1 MEEQARSSHAVP
13 TPTLDSG
20 MVDGAPPVQPV
31 PADLRALLSALGAVT
46 DSVELFD
53 REGRYTHV
61 NSAWSRLTGFCG
73 EESIGK
79 MAPALVQGPHH
90 DASLVAHIDAA
101 ITKGEAWEG
110 ELEGLNVEGGTYLCR
125 ARVLPVFDDVGQVN
139 RVLVVRTDLSEQ
151 RAAERRIVESDARF
165 QRAVFGAHDGLW
177 EIDLARKQLHLSPR
191 CRELASLPEGEIDLE
206 TARAAIHPD
215 DLELLQAEFQRHL
228 EGDTEHLV
236 CEIRLGAGGD
246 RWTWAL
252 VRAKLS
258 MGADGRPERLAGG
271 ISDIQARKEAESRL
285 MDAASRDPLTNL
297 PNRRYFVDEV
307 RHAVELAK
315 TSSSRKF
322 AVLFIDLRR
331 FKQVNDQHG
340 HSVGDELLRSVGV
353 QLLAAVRPADTV
365 ARLGGDEFGVLLE
378 PINGEAQMRAAAR
391 RIERTL
397 SVPLEIDGRVVQ
409 VSGTVGAVMG
419 DGSSRVDE
427 LIRDADVAMYTA
439 REDGRTG
446 FLIAD
451 PEMRNRISRRSRL
464 SVDLPAAI
472 RHKQLRVAFQPI
484 VDLDEGRVIG
494 AEALA
499 RWRHPDLG
507 EVSPV
512 DFVGIAEELGLG
524 TDLGVCVLEESVAW
538 LMEAL
543 REGVV
548 SEDFGLHVNASAR
561 QLHDPRFVEMLKAAA
576 AIPGMRRHSLI
587 IEITETVLVERP
599 DEITR
604 IMDRLVAAGVDF
616 ALDDFGTG
624 WSSLSHLRRF
634 PVRCLKIDRSFTRAV
649 TTEPSTAEIVRG
661 LVSIAKALGMST
673 VAEGVETDEEA
684 AAVRQLGCT
693 RAQGFRFARPQ
704 LAREALLTL
713 RMLQQGLA

>member
-1 MEEQARSSHAVP
+1 MAVQDRSRP
-13 TPTLDSG
+13 TRPTSPDESG
-20 MVDGAPPVQPV
+20 MLHGGPLMQPV
-31 PADLRALLSALGAVT
+31 PADLRALLGALGAVT
-46 DSVELFD
+46 DSVELID
-53 REGRYTHV
+53 HEGRYTHV
-61 NSAWSRLTGFCG
+61 NAAWCQLSGYSA
-73 EESIGK
+73 EEVVGS
-79 MAPALVQGPHH
+79 MAPALVQGPGH
-90 DASLVAHIDAA
+90 DANLVALIDAA

-110 ELEGLNVEGGTYLCR
+110 ELESVKKCGDSYPSR
-125 ARVLPVFDDVGQVN
+125 ARVLPVFGEAGAVE
-139 RVLVVRTDLSEQ
+139 RVLVVRTDLTEQ
-151 RAAERRIVESDARF
+151 KEGERRLLESDSRF
-165 QRAVFGAHDGLW
+165 QRAVYGAHDGLW
-177 EIDLARKQLHLSPR
+177 EVDIARRQLHLSPG
-191 CRELASLPEGEIDLE
+191 CRELAGLPDGQIELE
-206 TARAAIHPD
+206 TARAAVHPD
-215 DLELLQAEFQRHL
+215 DLEVIQAEFKRHL
-228 EGDTEHLV
+228 AGETEHLV
-236 CEIRLGAGGD
+236 CEVRLAAGSD
-246 RWTWAL
+246 RWRWTL
-252 VRAKLS
+252 LRAKLFTAS
-258 MGADGRPERLAGG
+258 DGTPERLAGG

-297 PNRRYFVDEV
+297 PNRRHFVNEV
-307 RHAVELAK
+307 RQAVELAR

-340 HSVGDELLRSVGV
+340 HSVGDELLRSVGAR
-353 QLLAAVRPADTV
+353 LLAAVRPADTV

-397 SVPLEIDGRVVQ
+397 SVPLEIEGRVVQ

-419 DGSSRVDE
+419 DGTSRVDD

-451 PEMRNRISRRSRL
+451 PEMRHRISRRARL
-464 SVDLPAAI
+464 SLDLPAAI

-499 RWRHPDLG
+499 RWRHPELG

-561 QLHDPRFVEMLKAAA
+561 QLHDPRFVEMLEAAA
-576 AIPGMRRHSLI
+576 AIPGMRRHALV

-604 IMDRLVAAGVDF
+604 IMDRLVAAGIDF

-713 RMLQQGLA
+713 RMLQQGLV

>member
-1 MEEQARSSHAVP
+1 MVHGGPR
-13 TPTLDSG
+13 LD
-20 MVDGAPPVQPV
+20 PV
-31 PADLRALLSALGAVT
+31 PSDLRALLRALSAVT
-46 DSVELFD
+46 DAVELLD

-61 NSAWSRLTGFCG
+61 NPAWCALSGYSA
-73 EESIGK
+73 EESVGS
-79 MAPALVQGPHH
+79 MAPALVQGSDH
-90 DASLVAHIDAA
+90 DANLVAHIDAA
-101 ITKGEAWEG
+101 ITQGEAWEG
-110 ELEGLNVEGGTYLCR
+110 ELQGLKNGGGTYLCR
-125 ARVLPVFDDVGQVN
+125 TRILPVFAEDGAVE

-151 RAAERRIVESDARF
+151 LAAERRLLESDARF
-165 QRAVFGAHDGLW
+165 QRAVYGAHDGLW
-177 EIDLARKQLHLSPR
+177 EINLRSQQLHLSPR
-191 CRELASLPEGEIDLE
+191 CRELAGLPEGQLDLE
-206 TARAAIHPD
+206 TAKVALHPD
-215 DLELLQAEFQRHL
+215 DLASIQAEFAAHL
-228 EGDTEHLV
+228 AGDTEHLV
-236 CEIRLGAGGD
+236 GEVRLAAGD
-246 RWTWAL
+246 RWTWVL
-252 VRAKLS
+252 MRAKLFF
-258 MGADGRPERLAGG
+258 GADGKPERLAGG

-307 RHAVELAK
+307 RQAVELAK
-315 TSSSRKF
+315 ATRNRKF

-340 HSVGDELLRSVGV
+340 HSVGDELLRSVGAR
-353 QLLAAVRPADTV
+353 LLAAVRPADTV

-378 PINGEAQMRAAAR
+378 PITGEAQMRAAAR

-409 VSGTVGAVMG
+409 VAGTVGAVMG
-419 DGSSRVDE
+419 DGTSRVDE

-439 REDGRTG
+439 REDGRSG

-472 RHKQLRVAFQPI
+472 RHKQLRVAFQPM
-484 VDLDEGRVIG
+484 VDLDTGRVVG

-538 LMEAL
+538 LLEAM

-548 SEDFGLHVNASAR
+548 SEDFVLHVNASAR
-561 QLHDPRFVEMLKAAA
+561 QLHDPRFVEMLEAAA
-576 AIPGMRRHSLI
+576 AIPGMRRHSLV

-599 DEITR
+599 DEIAR
-604 IMDRLVAAGVDF
+604 IMDRLVAAGIDF

-634 PVRCLKIDRSFTRAV
+634 PVRCLKIDRSFTCAV
-649 TTEPSTAEIVRG
+649 TSEPSTAEIVRG
-661 LVSIAKALGMST
+661 LVSIARALGMNT
-673 VAEGVETDEEA
+673 VAEGVETDAEA
-684 AAVRQLGCT
+684 QAVRELGCT